1 MKERIAF
8 LLQNHFVDYCRCEL
22 GEAWNECELT
32 YFSYNSLNHLQQLF
46 LENKSRYDGFLV
58 SGALPLS
65 ALRQVDTPP
74 YAVKGICGGYLEN
87 LYRILLSR
95 VLQRGWTDSSRI
107 GVDYLKDG
115 RLLGEVLQD
124 DRLSELVSAFNQRM
138 ADMTR
143 EQLVDFEAQL
153 VENYLRRSRAG
164 ELDIVVTYFHSVVE
178 ALEPEPV
185 ECWYAYP
192 SRNSLIQ
199 TLELCVKNIRL
210 NQLQRN
216 LSAVIRVSPEKEWW
230 TGQSGWEIGFLALKQ
245 SLLAYCRMH
254 QADPIFKDDLADVE
268 VYLNT
273 EQLGKMT
280 EQFTCCGLPDYL
292 REKTGFRG
300 IVSIGVGEDLARAR
314 THAMEAQDYRSSLEQ
329 KVCVYIDIA
338 GTVHTLPQRRLLNTR
353 SVGIPAEQVEMAAN
367 RCHLSSETVY
377 RVLSAL
383 ETGRTDQLTSQDLV
397 QTQGFSL
404 RVATRV
410 LRALADGGCAE
421 MIGQKRIGNKG
432 RPQNL
437 YQLHL
442 D

>member
-1 MKERIAF
+1 MRERIAF
-8 LLQNHFVDYCRCEL
+8 LLQNHFVDYCRCAL
-22 GEAWNECELT
+22 GEEWSGCELT
-32 YFSYNSLNHLQQLF
+32 YLSYDGLDHLQQLF
-46 LENKSRYDGFLV
+46 LENKPRYDGFLV

-74 YAVKGICGGYLEN
+74 YAVKGICGGYPEN

-95 VLQRGWTDSSRI
+95 VLQRGWTDGSRI
-107 GVDYLKDG
+107 GIDYLKDG
-115 RLLGEVLQD
+115 RLLGEVLRD
-124 DRLSELVSAFNQRM
+124 DRLPELVSAFNQRI
-138 ADMTR
+138 AEMTR
-143 EQLVDFEAQL
+143 EQLADFEAQL

-164 ELDIVVTYFHSVVE
+164 ELDIVVTYFYSVAK

-192 SRNSLIQ
+192 SRGSLIQ

-210 NQLQRN
+210 NQLRRN
-216 LSAVIRVSPEKEWW
+216 LSAVIRVSPEREWW
-230 TGQSGWEIGFLALKQ
+230 TGQSDWEVGCLALKQ
-245 SLLAYCRMH
+245 SLLAYCRTH

-280 EQFTCCGLPDYL
+280 EQFTCCGLPEYL

-300 IVSIGVGEDLARAR
+300 SVSIGAGEDLAHARA
-314 THAMEAQDYRSSLEQ
+314 HAMEAQSYRSSLEQ
-329 KVCVYIDIA
+329 KVCIYIDTA
-338 GTVHTLPQRRLLNTR
+338 GTVHTLPQRRLSNTR
-353 SVGIPAEQVEMAAN
+353 SVGIPAEQVEAAAN

-383 ETGRTDQLTSQDLV
+383 ETGHAGQLTSQDLV
-397 QTQGFSL
+397 RTQGFSL

-410 LRALADGGCAE
+410 LKALADGGCAE
-421 MIGQKRIGNKG
+421 ITGQKRVGNKG

-437 YQLHL
+437 YQIHL